1 MSLLWA
7 SSAGPRKQ
15 VRRLLAGVALSCA
28 GAAFGSV
35 GLGFATWALFVT
47 IRAQYGVAD
56 AAAAIAAIY
65 LVLAVALLAW
75 RGKIAPV
82 AAAETRSLGNRQSV
96 KDTTDRLARL
106 IAAGSAT
113 RPLALG
119 EELAEQLTPVQ
130 LVLLAALTGF
140 VAGRKA

>member
-15 VRRLLAGVALSCA
+15 VRRPLAGVALSCA
-28 GAAFGSV
+28 GAAFGLV

-82 AAAETRSLGNRQSV
+82 AAAETRSLGKSSV
-96 KDTTDRLARL
+96 GQRHN
-106 IAAGSAT
+106 
-113 RPLALG
+113 
-119 EELAEQLTPVQ
+119 
-130 LVLLAALTGF
+130 
-140 VAGRKA
+140 